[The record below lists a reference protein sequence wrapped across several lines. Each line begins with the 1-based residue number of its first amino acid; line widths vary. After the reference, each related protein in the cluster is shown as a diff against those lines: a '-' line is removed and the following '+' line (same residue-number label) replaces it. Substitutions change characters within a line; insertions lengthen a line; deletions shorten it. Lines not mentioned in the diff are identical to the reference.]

1 MEMENEII
9 RHVRVW
15 NPETIGIESY
25 QAQAMIWFSLRN
37 SLQKQWIYKNIEE
50 ITQKW
55 DKETKL
61 RRLIPLYNNWLIRHR
76 RDSQWSKKLELQLIQ
91 FPRWAH
97 DDLPDALQMCFE
109 LYELIPKHKI
119 NNEYFEMSYNKW
131 WQPDIIT
138 NPYET
143 NILQQY

>member
-1 MEMENEII
+1 
-9 RHVRVW
+9 
-15 NPETIGIESY
+15 
-25 QAQAMIWFSLRN
+25 
-37 SLQKQWIYKNIEE
+37 
-50 ITQKW
+50 
-55 DKETKL
+55 
-61 RRLIPLYNNWLIRHR
+61 
-76 RDSQWSKKLELQLIQ
+76 
-91 FPRWAH
+91 
-97 DDLPDALQMCFE
+97 LPDALQMCFE